1 MFSSRLNWN
10 LSPNPLTQLLEAKR
24 AQGVPILDL
33 TESNPTRCGF
43 HYDDAA
49 ILSAMAQPQAMR
61 YEPSPSGLLSAR
73 EAIADYYCRKFVI
86 PSEAR
91 NLSYSPRDS
100 SSQKLVLSE
109 VEGTLLGMTN
119 PCGADSLFLTAST
132 SEAYSFLFKLLG
144 NAGDEILVPQPSY
157 PLFEFLAGLESL
169 RTIHYP
175 LRYSQDFRV
184 LTYSTP
190 LQDARREFGSLHT
203 GWQINFEV
211 LRESI
216 SERTKAIIIVN
227 PNNPTGNY
235 LKKDELAEL
244 NALCSE
250 RNIALI
256 VDEVFSDYPNDE
268 DANRVET
275 VVGNEG
281 ALTFALSGLSK
292 VVALPQMKL
301 GWIQVSGERKSVEE
315 AMSRLELI
323 ADTYLSV
330 ATPVQHA
337 TPKLLAMRGAIQK
350 EIRERVEINGK
361 VLDDLRLSVL
371 KREGGWYAVIEIEQ
385 DDERLAYELLERKNV
400 LVHPGY
406 FYDFTGRHVI
416 VVSLITKKE
425 VFEEGIT
432 RLTKNLQ
439 GL

>member
-10 LSPNPLTQLLEAKR
+10 LTPNPLTQLLEAKR
-24 AQGVPILDL
+24 AQGIPILDL

-49 ILSAMAQPQAMR
+49 ILSAMAQPQAMK
-61 YEPSPSGLLSAR
+61 YEPSPRGLLSAR
-73 EAIADYYCRKFVI
+73 EAIASYYSRKFVI
-86 PSEAR
+86 PSPEGAR
-91 NLSYSPRDS
+91 NLSDSPRDS
-100 SSQKLVLSE
+100 SSQK
-109 VEGTLLGMTN
+109 TLLGITN
-119 PCGADSLFLTAST
+119 TCDPNSMFLTAST
-132 SEAYSFLFKLLG
+132 SEAYSYLFKLLG
-144 NAGDEILVPQPSY
+144 DAGDEILAPQPSY

-169 RTIHYP
+169 STIHYP
-175 LRYSQDFRV
+175 LSY
-184 LTYSTP
+184 
-190 LQDARREFGSLHT
+190 HK

-216 SERTKAIIIVN
+216 SEKTKAIVIVN

-250 RNIALI
+250 RKIALI
-256 VDEVFSDYPNDE
+256 VDEVFADYRNGE
-268 DANRVET
+268 DVNRVET

-301 GWIQVSGERKSVEE
+301 GWIQVSGERKLVEE
-315 AMSRLELI
+315 ATARLELI

-330 ATPVQHA
+330 ASTVQHA
-337 TPKLLAMRGAIQK
+337 APNLLATRESIQK
-350 EIRERVEINGK
+350 EIGERVEINGK
-361 VLDDLRLSVL
+361 FLEGQKLNVL

-385 DDERLAYELLERKNV
+385 DDERLAYELLERENV
-400 LVHPGY
+400 LAHPGY
-406 FYDFTGRHVI
+406 FYDFRGRNVI
-416 VVSLITKKE
+416 VLSLITRRD

-432 RLTKNLQ
+432 RLTKNLR
-439 GL
+439 GF

>member
-1 MFSSRLNWN
+1 MFSSRLNWS
-10 LSPNPLTQLLEAKR
+10 LTPNPLTQLLEAKR
-24 AQGVPILDL
+24 AQGAPILDL

-49 ILSAMAQPQAMR
+49 ILSTMAQPQAMK
-61 YEPSPSGLLSAR
+61 YEPSPRGLLTAR
-73 EAIADYYCRKFVI
+73 QAITNYY
-86 PSEAR
+86 
-91 NLSYSPRDS
+91 L
-100 SSQKLVLSE
+100 QKNKHVD
-109 VEGTLLGMTN
+109 
-119 PCGADSLFLTAST
+119 ADSVFLTAST

-144 NAGDEILVPQPSY
+144 NADDEILVPQPSY

-169 RTIHYP
+169 FTVYYP
-175 LRYSQDFRV
+175 LSY
-184 LTYSTP
+184 YK
-190 LQDARREFGSLHT
+190 
-203 GWQINFEV
+203 GWHINFEV

-216 SERTKAIIIVN
+216 SKRTKAILIVN
-227 PNNPTGNY
+227 PNNPTGSY

-244 NALCSE
+244 DAICSE
-250 RNIALI
+250 RKIALI
-256 VDEVFSDYPNDE
+256 VDEVFSDYPNGE

-315 AMSRLELI
+315 ATARLELI

-350 EIRERVEINGK
+350 EIRERVEMNGK
-361 VLDDLRLSVL
+361 VLDDLRLNVL

-385 DDERLAYELLERKNV
+385 DDERLAYELLERENV

-416 VVSLITKKE
+416 VVSLITRRE